1 MTTYVTTQTNLTTQA
16 AIQMGMAAIDRAE
29 SLNIH
34 ISLTIVD
41 TTGLPLASLRMNQSP
56 LISVGVAENK
66 AYTALSFR
74 RPTRDWQT
82 SLAHKQTVLA
92 ALQSEPKFTYLG
104 GGLPVVIND
113 EVVGAIGVSGGSEGQ
128 DIDCA
133 QHAIQILLG

>member
-1 MTTYVTTQTNLTTQA
+1 MTTHVTQQTNLTTMA
-16 AIQMGMAAIDRAE
+16 AIQMGMAAIQHAE
-29 SLNIH
+29 RLNIH

-41 TTGLPLASLRMNQSP
+41 TTGHSLTSLRMNQSP
-56 LISVGVAENK
+56 LISMGVAEKK

-82 SLAHKQTVLA
+82 SLAQKQVVLA

-104 GGLPVVIND
+104 GGLPIVIND
-113 EVVGAIGVSGGSEGQ
+113 EVVGAIGVSGGSESQ

-133 QHAIQILLG
+133 QHAIESLFG

>member
-16 AIQMGMAAIDRAE
+16 AIQMGMAAIDRAQ

-74 RPTRDWQT
+74 RSTRDWQT

-113 EVVGAIGVSGGSEGQ
+113 EVVGAIGVSGGSEDQ

>member
-16 AIQMGMAAIDRAE
+16 AIQMGMAAIDRAQ

-113 EVVGAIGVSGGSEGQ
+113 EVVGAIGVSGGSEDQ